1 MTTEL
6 AAHTPDERAEA
17 LVRLTSR
24 LTVLLDQETG
34 LFEARRPHEAVNLQ
48 TEKMRLATLYRAETQ
63 RAAREPERLAGLA
76 PALKDRLRT
85 ATEAFNAALARNHAA
100 VEALKVL
107 TEGLVRAI
115 AEEAARQKQSQ
126 AGYGPSA
133 AKYGVVGALACNQT
147 A

>member
-1 MTTEL
+1 MSEL
-6 AAHTPDERAEA
+6 AATTPDGRAAE
-17 LVRLTSR
+17 LIRLTER
-24 LTVLLDQETG
+24 LIALLEQETG
-34 LFEARRPHEAVNLQ
+34 LFEARRPHEAVTIQ

-63 RAAREPERLAGLA
+63 RAAREPERLTGIT
-76 PALKDRLRT
+76 PALKAKLQE
-85 ATEAFNAALARNHAA
+85 ATERFNTALARNHAA

-115 AEEAARQKQSQ
+115 AEEAARQKQAQ

-133 AKYGVVGALACNQT
+133 AKYGAVGALACNQT

>member
-1 MTTEL
+1 MSEL
-6 AAHTPDERAEA
+6 AASTPDARAEE
-17 LVRLTSR
+17 LIRLTGR
-24 LTVLLDQETG
+24 LTTMLDQETE
-34 LFEARRPHEAVNLQ
+34 LFEARRPHEAVAMQ

-76 PALKDRLRT
+76 PALKQRLIE
-85 ATEAFNAALARNHAA
+85 ATESFNAALERNHAA

-115 AEEAARQKQSQ
+115 AEEASRQKQAQ

-133 AKYGVVGALACNQT
+133 ARYGAVGALACNQT